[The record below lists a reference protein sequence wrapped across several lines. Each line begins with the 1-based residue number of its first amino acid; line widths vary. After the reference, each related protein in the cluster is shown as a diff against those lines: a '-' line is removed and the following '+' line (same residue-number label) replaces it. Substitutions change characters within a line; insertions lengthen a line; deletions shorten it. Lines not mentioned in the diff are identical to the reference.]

1 MRPSSRIY
9 KLVRHKTVA
18 TQFLSSSSILL
29 SLSRFALKTMVGA
42 WDQFYRQDAFSV
54 WSLTSGQ
61 QWVARL
67 MQGCPYQVD
76 SVTVSLFA
84 FWLLIWQIRNKNKRT
99 LIVRRAG
106 LSRYYIL
113 CIWAIFGIL
122 VSTDCASGLFLG
134 GCQVPALDKSAK
146 VVRKKRKCTHFV
158 QIAHSLGNSMIL
170 SGKLRTLL
178 LRPPSLSL
186 HAIHV
191 WHFK

>member
-1 MRPSSRIY
+1 MRPSLRIY

-42 WDQFYRQDAFSV
+42 WDQFYRQDAFLV

-84 FWLLIWQIRNKNKRT
+84 F
-99 LIVRRAG
+99 
-106 LSRYYIL
+106 
-113 CIWAIFGIL
+113 
-122 VSTDCASGLFLG
+122 
-134 GCQVPALDKSAK
+134 
-146 VVRKKRKCTHFV
+146 
-158 QIAHSLGNSMIL
+158 
-170 SGKLRTLL
+170 
-178 LRPPSLSL
+178 
-186 HAIHV
+186 
-191 WHFK
+191 